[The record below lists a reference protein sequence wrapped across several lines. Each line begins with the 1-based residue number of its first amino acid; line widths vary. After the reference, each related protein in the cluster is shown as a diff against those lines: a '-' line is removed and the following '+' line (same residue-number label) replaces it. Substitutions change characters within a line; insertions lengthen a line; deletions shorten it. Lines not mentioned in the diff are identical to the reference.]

1 MQSSDTS
8 RALSQVKLLI
18 EALNEFIE
26 SLQNTPP
33 TIAVTR
39 EKDEAIEESTNLC
52 LTLSKLENSGIFEI
66 DAAAIRI
73 PQLRPLFIELWRY
86 ERCRKSVADVMIILQ
101 ESLTRRNSEPITLT
115 TAIIS
120 KNIPTTLP
128 EEEHENHL
136 IANVE
141 VKETPKSHRFR
152 KIISAVK
159 GLRRNQQQ
167 VIKNESTIS
176 ETAEPSIVEKADTK
190 QGVNDDRPD
199 SFRKELTYTV
209 WKIRGVSSFLNG
221 ILADWVSTELREPEP
236 KWEAW
241 KIEVFKLAG
250 WRSDI
255 VVQSEP
261 QQRVSTQ
268 PEIIVQGNQGE
279 STTGVPEGED
289 NSNGFVSGKSKET
302 SAGVSSY
309 KSEIAPAKCG
319 RCLGYFN
326 VEPRCLC
333 H

>member
-18 EALNEFIE
+18 EALNKFIE

-33 TIAVTR
+33 TIVVTR
-39 EKDEAIEESTNLC
+39 EKNEAIEESRNLC

-73 PQLRPLFIELWRY
+73 PQLRPLFIELRRY
-86 ERCRKSVADVMIILQ
+86 ERCRKSVADFMIILQ
-101 ESLTRRNSEPITLT
+101 ESLTRRNSEPATLT

-141 VKETPKSHRFR
+141 AKETPKSHRFR

-167 VIKNESTIS
+167 VIKDKSTIS

-190 QGVNDDRPD
+190 QGIDGRPD

-221 ILADWVSTELREPEP
+221 ILADWVR
-236 KWEAW
+236 
-241 KIEVFKLAG
+241 
-250 WRSDI
+250 
-255 VVQSEP
+255 
-261 QQRVSTQ
+261 
-268 PEIIVQGNQGE
+268 
-279 STTGVPEGED
+279 
-289 NSNGFVSGKSKET
+289 
-302 SAGVSSY
+302 
-309 KSEIAPAKCG
+309 
-319 RCLGYFN
+319 
-326 VEPRCLC
+326 
-333 H
+333 